1 MGVAKPLLSHTAVTP
16 VADRS
21 LEGHDRQ
28 ALSESDHRRHD
39 ARTDK
44 LQRPAQHTIRHLG
57 SLLAH
62 AFLCRP
68 LGCRRSSNVR

>member
-1 MGVAKPLLSHTAVTP
+1 MGVAKPLLSHTAATP

-39 ARTDK
+39 ARTHK
-44 LQRPAQHTIRHLG
+44 LQRPAQQTIRHFG
-57 SLLAH
+57 AYH
-62 AFLCRP
+62 P
-68 LGCRRSSNVR
+68 HEDP